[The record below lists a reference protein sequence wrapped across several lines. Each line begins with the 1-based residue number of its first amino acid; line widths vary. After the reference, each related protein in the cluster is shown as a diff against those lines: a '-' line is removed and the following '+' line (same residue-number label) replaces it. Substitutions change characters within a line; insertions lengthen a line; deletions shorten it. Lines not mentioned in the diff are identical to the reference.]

1 VVRRDPT
8 LSLTA
13 SPDHW
18 FFMNKNLLW
27 KIVFIIGTML
37 FFLFG
42 IFGIPKSF
50 SGEGL
55 LTALTDHIH
64 LGLDLKGGTHLILQV
79 QVNDAVN
86 VDAQNAM
93 EVLRDQFRSRKIQY
107 ADISQSDP
115 QNNPD
120 HIVIKGVPPESR
132 SDLRT
137 IVQDRLQEYD
147 VTSGAEN
154 TWNLAMKPSNLTDLK
169 SKAVTQAIETI
180 RNRIDALGVS
190 EPTIQEHGLGQY
202 QILVQLPGVDDPGR
216 VKEIMQNTA
225 MLEIK
230 QVLDGPYTSQQAALQ
245 AKGGVVPIDQL
256 LLQGNTLGA
265 RAEGEQWYFVSR
277 ISAISGKD
285 LRHAAPSTDQNGQPN
300 VNFQLTRE
308 GGQRFYNFTSAHV
321 KDNLG
326 VVLDNKV
333 REVASINEP
342 IRDQVEIHGHMD
354 AQSAK
359 DLAMIL
365 NSGALPA
372 SIHYLEERTV
382 GPSLGADSIRSG
394 VRAAIIGMLAVLI
407 FMLVYYRG
415 AGVNADVALIMNLII
430 LLGFLG
436 WATMAG
442 VNVALTLPGIAGVI
456 LTVGMGVD
464 SNVLIFER
472 IREELRNGK
481 TPPSAVDQG
490 FSHAWITI
498 VDTHVTTIVSAAILF
513 IFGTGPVKGFATTLT
528 FGLLANLFTAVFVSR
543 VIFDWILS
551 RKQRGDALSI

>member
-1 VVRRDPT
+1 
-8 LSLTA
+8 
-13 SPDHW
+13 
-18 FFMNKNLLW
+18 MNKNLLW
-27 KIVFIIGTML
+27 RVTFIVGTML

-93 EVLRDQFRSRKIQY
+93 EVLRDQFRSHKIQY
-107 ADISQSDP
+107 ADISQPDP

-154 TWNLAMKPSNLTDLK
+154 TWNLAMRPSNLADLK
-169 SKAVTQAIETI
+169 NKAVTQAIETI

-230 QVLDGPYTSQQAALQ
+230 QVIDGPYTSQQAALQ
-245 AKGGVVPIDQL
+245 AKGGVVPVDQL

-300 VNFQLTRE
+300 VSFQLTRE
-308 GGQRFYNFTSAHV
+308 GGQRFYTFTSAHV
-321 KDNLG
+321 RDSLG
-326 VVLDNKV
+326 VVLDGKV
-333 REVASINEP
+333 REVATINEP
-342 IRDQVEIHGHMD
+342 IRDQVEIKGHMD
-354 AQSAK
+354 AQAAK

-394 VRAAIIGMLAVLI
+394 VRAAVIGMLAVLV

>member
-1 VVRRDPT
+1 
-8 LSLTA
+8 
-13 SPDHW
+13 
-18 FFMNKNLLW
+18 MNKNLLW
-27 KIVFIIGTML
+27 KLLFIVGTML

-42 IFGIPKSF
+42 IFGIPKSL
-50 SGEGL
+50 SGQGL

-86 VDAQNAM
+86 VDAQNAI
-93 EVLRDQFRSRKIQY
+93 EVLKEQFRSHKVNY
-107 ADISQSDP
+107 TDISQPDP

-120 HIVIKGVPPESR
+120 HLAIKGVPPEAR
-132 SDLRT
+132 GDVRT
-137 IVQDRLQEYD
+137 IVQERLPEYD
-147 VTSGAEN
+147 VTPGAN
-154 TWNLAMKPSNLTDLK
+154 DTWNLAMKPSNLSELK
-169 SKAVTQAIETI
+169 SRAVTQAIETI
-180 RNRIDALGVS
+180 RNRVDALGVS

-202 QILVQLPGVDDPGR
+202 QILVQLPGVDDPVR
-216 VKEIMQNTA
+216 VKDLIQNTA

-230 QVLDGPYTSQQAALQ
+230 QVMSGPYPSQAAALQ
-245 AKGGVVPIDQL
+245 ANNGIIPADQL
-256 LLQGNTLGA
+256 LLPGNTLGG
-265 RAEGEQWYFVSR
+265 RAEGEQWFLVSR
-277 ISAISGKD
+277 VSAVSGKD
-285 LRHAAPSTDQNGQPN
+285 LRHADPSTDQNGQPD
-300 VNFQLTRE
+300 VNFQLTRD
-308 GGQRFYNFTSAHV
+308 GGQRFFNFTSAHV
-321 KDNLG
+321 KDSLG

-342 IRDQVEIHGHMD
+342 IRDQVQISGHMD
-354 AQSAK
+354 GQAAK

-394 VRAAIIGMLAVLI
+394 VRAAVIGMLAVLI
-407 FMLVYYRG
+407 FMLIYYRG

-436 WATMAG
+436 WSTIAG

-543 VIFDWILS
+543 VIFDWVLS
-551 RKQRGDALSI
+551 RKQRGEALSI

>member
-1 VVRRDPT
+1 
-8 LSLTA
+8 
-13 SPDHW
+13 
-18 FFMNKNLLW
+18 MNKNLLW
-27 KIVFIIGTML
+27 KLLFIIGTMM

-42 IFGIPKSF
+42 IFGIPKGV
-50 SGEGL
+50 SGNAL

-93 EVLRDQFRSRKIQY
+93 EVLKDQFRSRKIQY
-107 ADISQSDP
+107 TEISQADP

-120 HIVIKGVPPESR
+120 HMVLKGVPPESR
-132 SDLRT
+132 SDLRS
-137 IVQDRLQEYD
+137 IVQDRLPEYD
-147 VTSGAEN
+147 VASGADN
-154 TWNLAMKPSNLTDLK
+154 TWNLSMKPSNLTDLK

-230 QVLDGPYTSQQAALQ
+230 QVINGPYPSQQAALQ
-245 AKGGVVPIDQL
+245 EKGGVLPVDQL
-256 LLQGNTLGA
+256 LVQGNTLGG
-265 RAEGEQWYFVSR
+265 RAEGEQWYLVSR
-277 ISAISGKD
+277 LSAISGKD
-285 LRHAAPSTDQNGQPN
+285 LRHAQPTTDQNGQPS

-308 GGQRFYNFTSAHV
+308 GGQRFFNFTSAHV
-321 KDNLG
+321 RDSLG
-326 VVLDNKV
+326 VVLDGKV
-333 REVASINEP
+333 REVATINEP
-342 IRDQVEIHGHMD
+342 IRDQVEIKGSMD
-354 AQSAK
+354 PQAAR

-394 VRAAIIGMLAVLI
+394 VRAAVIGMLAVLI

-436 WATMAG
+436 WATIAG
-442 VNVALTLPGIAGVI
+442 VAVALTLPGIAGVI

-543 VIFDWILS
+543 VIFDWVLS
-551 RKQRGDALSI
+551 RKQRGEALSI